1 QPPAN
6 SRIYLDTVPVIRQV
20 PIMTTWIAIEE
31 TANKEIERAFYGQV
45 TVAEAAATAAA
56 LTQPYFDEANER

>member
-1 QPPAN
+1 
-6 SRIYLDTVPVIRQV
+6 
-20 PIMTTWIAIEE
+20 MTTWIAIEE

-56 LTQPYFDEANER
+56 LAQPYFDEANER